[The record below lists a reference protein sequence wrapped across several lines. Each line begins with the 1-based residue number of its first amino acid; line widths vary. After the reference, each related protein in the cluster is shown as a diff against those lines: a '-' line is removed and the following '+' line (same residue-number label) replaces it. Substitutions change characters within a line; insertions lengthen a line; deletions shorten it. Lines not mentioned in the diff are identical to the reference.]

1 MQNLILLL
9 VLILAGAAKPAASL
23 CCPFPLPNGLEVG
36 DRWTYWWNY
45 PHGPD
50 SAGVLRLGI

>member
-1 MQNLILLL
+1 MQNLFLLL
-9 VLILAGAAKPAASL
+9 VLILAGSVSPGGSI

-45 PHGPD
+45 PLNP
-50 SAGVLRLGI
+50 